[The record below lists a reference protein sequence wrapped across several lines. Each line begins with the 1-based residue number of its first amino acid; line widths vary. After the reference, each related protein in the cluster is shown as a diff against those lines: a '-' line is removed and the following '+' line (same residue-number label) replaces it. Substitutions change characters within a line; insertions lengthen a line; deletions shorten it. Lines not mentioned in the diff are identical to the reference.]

1 MNNHPYQT
9 ILAIIGNVFNAHAS
23 FLFLPEANNKEKLH
37 LISAWCPTQIIPE
50 NTIIESTDGYIGF
63 LMRNPE
69 QPLHVGFEDIQLNN
83 INYYDENKTPDIKTF
98 SAVAVADG
106 VLLIDSLEEN
116 AFEDED
122 QKLLKLFAHLIP
134 QMQIINATTSMSL
147 QLSAYLYALDAIRIL
162 KEKNSPWDIY
172 LNSILKIIAE
182 TTNFEYAVFASKSP
196 NNNAYTIEAENVSL
210 VLESEQAVEI
220 PFQSAQ
226 AGIIG
231 WVLKN
236 DENISNDGLTQASTP
251 LFGSLSNV
259 PQFQA
264 TICHRVRVE
273 KKTCAVL
280 CLASRTGK
288 PISQELQLFLKL
300 VNAEISQLLERLSLR
315 HKLRESYK
323 K

>member
-1 MNNHPYQT
+1 MNIHPYQT
-9 ILAIIGNVFNAHAS
+9 ILAIIGNVFNAHAAL
-23 FLFLPEANNKEKLH
+23 LFLPEANNKERLH

-50 NTIIESTDGYIGF
+50 NTIIESGNGYIGF

-69 QPLHVGFEDIQLNN
+69 IPLHVGFQDLQLNN
-83 INYYDENKTPDIKTF
+83 INYYDENKTPEIKTF

-106 VLLIDSLEEN
+106 VLVIDSLEEN

-134 QMQIINATTSMSL
+134 QIQIINATTSMSL
-147 QLSAYLYALDAIRIL
+147 QLSAYLYGLDAIRLL
-162 KEKNSPWDIY
+162 KENNTPWDNYIKA
-172 LNSILKIIAE
+172 LLKIVAD
-182 TTNFEYAVFASKSP
+182 TTNFEYVVFASKSG
-196 NNNAYTIEAENVSL
+196 NDNYTIEAENVSL
-210 VLESEQAVEI
+210 VLADEQEVEI
-220 PFQSAQ
+220 SFQSPQ

-251 LFGSLSNV
+251 LFGNLANI

-264 TICHRVRVE
+264 VICHKVQVE
-273 KKTCAVL
+273 NKTCAVL
-280 CLASRTGK
+280 CLASRSGK

-300 VNAEISQLLERLSLR
+300 VNSEISQLLEKLSLR
-315 HKLRESYK
+315 HKLRTAYK